1 MATLKQRL
9 QTLIGAALDTLKA
22 EAVIGADS
30 ACVVQVEPARVA
42 AHGDFASN
50 IALLLGKGAGLPPRD
65 LAQKIIARLP
75 PNDLIEKTEI
85 AGPGFINFFL
95 KKGAFQAVVRAILDQ
110 RQRFGDA
117 DLGQGQRVLLEF
129 VSANPTGPLH
139 VGHGRAAAYGAA
151 CAGLLQKAGF
161 AVECE
166 YYVNDAGR
174 QMDILAV
181 SIWLRYLEDCRQEPL
196 PFPDNVHWGDY
207 INDIHATLQIDIM
220 PVVASLLRLKSSKPT
235 LPFPDNGYQG
245 DYIKDIAAALRKEYG
260 DRFNFNSNEPP
271 KSLVAYWV
279 AREMRAKQKNSSKTP
294 EEEMDIVINS
304 CKETIGKKDYSLILE
319 KGLESIKTGIEADL
333 KAFGVEFDRWFSERS
348 LLAGKRVEAC
358 IDELEKNK
366 RVDKKDGAR
375 WFCSSEFGDAK
386 DRVLVREN
394 GEPTYFAA
402 DIAYHR
408 DKIERGY
415 ERLINIW
422 GADHHGYIARVKAA
436 LRALGFEAEKLEI
449 RLVQFVSLFR
459 GRERLPRSTRSGE
472 FVTLKALQAEIGR
485 DAARFFYVSRKGE
498 QHLDFDL
505 ELARARSN
513 DNPVYYI
520 QYAHARIC
528 SVFRQAAEK
537 GYDDRAAEAG
547 PQLAALTATHEIELL
562 RALANYPAVIEKAAG
577 AREPHQ
583 LAHYLL
589 DLANDFHRCYNAGR
603 FLVENERIR
612 TARLALAEATG
623 EVLQNGLAIL
633 GVSAPESM

>member
-9 QTLIGAALDTLKA
+9 QTLIGRAIDTLKA
-22 EAVIGADS
+22 QAVIAADS

-75 PNDLIEKTEI
+75 PNELIKKTEI

-95 KKGAFQAVVRAILDQ
+95 KKGVLQAVVREILDQ
-110 RQRFGDA
+110 RQRYGDA
-117 DLGQGQRVLLEF
+117 DPGQGQRVLLEF

-181 SIWLRYLEDCRQEPL
+181 SIWLRYLAHFR
-196 PFPDNVHWGDY
+196 
-207 INDIHATLQIDIM
+207 
-220 PVVASLLRLKSSKPT
+220 PT
-235 LPFPDNGYQG
+235 LPFPRNGYKG
-245 DYIKDIAAALRKEYG
+245 DYIKDIAAELKEAHADHFQRATPALPDIIQDEDAEQGLDRLIRYAMDTLGANDYRKI
-260 DRFNFNSNEPP
+260 
-271 KSLVAYWV
+271 L
-279 AREMRAKQKNSSKTP
+279 RA
-294 EEEMDIVINS
+294 
-304 CKETIGKKDYSLILE
+304 
-319 KGLESIKTGIEADL
+319 GLASIKAGIEADL

-348 LLAGKRVEAC
+348 LLEDNQVEAC
-358 IDELEKNK
+358 IDELEKNN
-366 RVDKKDGAR
+366 RVYLKDGAK
-375 WFCSSEFGDAK
+375 WFRSGEFGDTK

-415 ERLINIW
+415 DRLINIW
-422 GADHHGYIARVKAA
+422 GADHHGYIARVRAA
-436 LRALGFEAEKLEI
+436 LQALGLESEKLEI

-459 GRERLPRSTRSGE
+459 GRERLPMSTRSGE

-485 DAARFFYVSRKGE
+485 DAARFFYVSRKSE

-505 ELARARSN
+505 ELAKARSN

-537 GYDDRAAEAG
+537 GYDYQAAEVG
-547 PQLAALTATHEIELL
+547 PQLAALTAAHEIALL

-577 AREPHQ
+577 AGEPHQ

-603 FLVENERIR
+603 FLVEDEQSR

-623 EVLQNGLAIL
+623 EVIRNGLAIL
-633 GVSAPESM
+633 GVSAPERM

>member
-1 MATLKQRL
+1 MTTLKQRL
-9 QTLIGAALDTLKA
+9 QTLIGRAIDTLKGQ
-22 EAVIGADS
+22 AVIAADG
-30 ACVVQVEPARVA
+30 ACVVQVEPARA
-42 AHGDFASN
+42 ALHGDFASN

-65 LAQKIIARLP
+65 LARNIIARLP
-75 PNDLIEKTEI
+75 PNDLIDKVEI

-95 KKGAFQAVVRAILDQ
+95 KKSAFQAVVREILDQ
-110 RQRFGDA
+110 RQRYGDA

-181 SIWLRYLEDCRQEPL
+181 SIWLRYLAHFWPTL
-196 PFPDNVHWGDY
+196 PFPHNGYQGDY
-207 INDIHATLQIDIM
+207 IKDIKDSAAKLRIDILI
-220 PVVASLLRLKSSKPT
+220 VLYWLYRLSSKPT
-235 LPFPDNGYQG
+235 LPLPFPDNGYQG
-245 DYIKDIAAALRKEYG
+245 DYIKDIAATLRKEYG

-279 AREMRAKQKNSSKTP
+279 VRAMQVNTPKMP
-294 EEEMDIVINS
+294 EEEMDIAINS
-304 CKETIGKKDYSLILE
+304 CIETIGKKDYSLILE

-333 KAFGVEFDRWFSERS
+333 ETFGVEFDHWFSERS
-348 LLAGKRVEAC
+348 LLADKRVEAC
-358 IDELEKNK
+358 IDELEKNN
-366 RVDKKDGAR
+366 RVYQKDGAK
-375 WFCSSEFGDAK
+375 WFRSGEFGDTK

-422 GADHHGYIARVKAA
+422 GADHHGYIARVRAA
-436 LRALGFEAEKLEI
+436 LQALGLESEKLEI

-459 GRERLPRSTRSGE
+459 GRERLPMSTRSGE

-528 SVFRQAAEK
+528 SVFRQVAEK
-537 GYDDRAAEAG
+537 GYDYRAAEVG
-547 PQLAALTATHEIELL
+547 PQLAALTAAHEIALL

-577 AREPHQ
+577 AGEPHQ

-603 FLVENERIR
+603 FLVEDEQSR

-623 EVLQNGLAIL
+623 EVIRNGLAIL

>member
-9 QTLIGAALDTLKA
+9 QTLIDAAIDTLKGQD
-22 EAVIGADS
+22 VIAADS
-30 ACVVQVEPARVA
+30 ACAAQVEPARAA

-50 IALLLGKGAGLPPRD
+50 IALLLGKRAGLPPRD

-75 PNDLIEKTEI
+75 PNELIEKTEI

-95 KKGAFQAVVRAILDQ
+95 KKGAFQAVVREILDQ

-117 DLGQGQRVLLEF
+117 DLGRGQKVLLEF

-166 YYVNDAGR
+166 YYVNNAGR

-181 SIWLRYLEDCRQEPL
+181 SIWLRYLEHFRQEP
-196 PFPDNVHWGDY
+196 
-207 INDIHATLQIDIM
+207 
-220 PVVASLLRLKSSKPT
+220 

-245 DYIKDIAAALRKEYG
+245 DYIKTISLELKEAHADLFHKGDYIKTIAAKLKEAHADHFHKGSEKDLKLRMVAEK
-260 DRFNFNSNEPP
+260 
-271 KSLVAYWV
+271 LV
-279 AREMRAKQKNSSKTP
+279 P
-294 EEEMDIVINS
+294 EFGMDWLIRYAMD
-304 CKETIGKKDYSLILE
+304 TLGADDYRLIL
-319 KGLESIKTGIEADL
+319 KAGLDSIKAGIEADL
-333 KAFGVEFDRWFSERS
+333 KAFGVKFDRWFSECS
-348 LLAGKRVEAC
+348 LLEDNQVEAC
-358 IDELEKNK
+358 IDELEKNN
-366 RVDKKDGAR
+366 RVYLEDGAK
-375 WFCSSEFGDAK
+375 WFRSGEFGDAK

-436 LRALGFEAEKLEI
+436 LQALGLEAEKLEI

-459 GRERLPRSTRSGE
+459 GKERLPMSTRSGE
-472 FVTLKALQAEIGR
+472 FVTLRALQEEIGR

-537 GYDDRAAEAG
+537 GYDYRAAEAG
-547 PQLAALTATHEIELL
+547 PHLAALTAAHEIALL

-603 FLVENERIR
+603 FLVEDEQRR

-623 EVLQNGLAIL
+623 EVIQNGLAIL

>member
-9 QTLIGAALDTLKA
+9 QTLIGRAVDTLKA
-22 EAVIGADS
+22 EAVIAADS
-30 ACVVQVEPARVA
+30 ACVAQVEPARAA

-95 KKGAFQAVVRAILDQ
+95 KKGAFQAVVREILDQ

-151 CAGLLQKAGF
+151 CAGLLRKAGF

-181 SIWLRYLEDCRQEPL
+181 SIWLRYLAHFR
-196 PFPDNVHWGDY
+196 
-207 INDIHATLQIDIM
+207 
-220 PVVASLLRLKSSKPT
+220 PT
-235 LPFPDNGYQG
+235 LPFPHNGYQG
-245 DYIKDIAAALRKEYG
+245 DYIKDIARKLREAHADRFDKGSEKDLRKHIVLDAIVPEFRM
-260 DRFNFNSNEPP
+260 DR
-271 KSLVAYWV
+271 LIRYA
-279 AREMRAKQKNSSKTP
+279 
-294 EEEMDIVINS
+294 MDTLEADN
-304 CKETIGKKDYSLILE
+304 YRLIL
-319 KGLESIKTGIEADL
+319 KAGLDSIRAGIEADL

-348 LLAGKRVEAC
+348 LLADKRVEAC
-358 IDELEKNK
+358 IEELEKNN
-366 RVDKKDGAR
+366 RVYLKDGAK
-375 WFCSSEFGDAK
+375 WFRSGEFGDTK

-394 GEPTYFAA
+394 GEPTYFAS

-415 ERLINIW
+415 DRLINIW
-422 GADHHGYIARVKAA
+422 GADHHGYIARVQAA
-436 LRALGFEAEKLEI
+436 LRALGLAAEKLEI

-459 GRERLPRSTRSGE
+459 GRERLPMSTRSGE
-472 FVTLKALQAEIGR
+472 FVTLKALQEEIGR

-505 ELARARSN
+505 ELAKARSN

-537 GYDDRAAEAG
+537 GYDYRAAEVG
-547 PQLAALTATHEIELL
+547 PHLAALAAAHEIALL

-577 AREPHQ
+577 AGEPHQ

-603 FLVENERIR
+603 FLVEDEQRR

-623 EVLQNGLAIL
+623 EVIRNGLAIL

>member
-9 QTLIGAALDTLKA
+9 QTLIDAAVDTLKA
-22 EAVIGADS
+22 EDVIAADS
-30 ACVVQVEPARVA
+30 AAVAQVEPARAA

-65 LAQKIIARLP
+65 LAQRIIERLP
-75 PNDLIEKTEI
+75 SNDLIDKTEI

-95 KKGAFQAVVRAILDQ
+95 KKGSFQAVVREILDQ
-110 RQRFGDA
+110 RQRYGNA
-117 DLGQGQRVLLEF
+117 DLGRGQRVLLEF

-139 VGHGRAAAYGAA
+139 VGHGRAAAHGAA

-181 SIWLRYLEDCRQEPL
+181 SIWLRYLEHFSKRL
-196 PFPDNVHWGDY
+196 LFPELG
-207 INDIHATLQIDIM
+207 IDHI
-220 PVVASLLRLKSSKPT
+220 ARKIQ
-235 LPFPDNGYQG
+235 PFPDNGYQG
-245 DYIKDIAAALRKEYG
+245 DYIKKIADTLRKEYRG
-260 DRFNFNSNEPP
+260 RFNFNSYELP
-271 KSLVAYWV
+271 KSLLKYWFG
-279 AREMRAKQKNSSKTP
+279 RALHVNTSKTP
-294 EEEMDIVINS
+294 EEEIDMVINN
-304 CKETIGKKDYSLILE
+304 CIETIGKKDYSLILE
-319 KGLESIKTGIEADL
+319 KGLESIKTDIEADL

-348 LLAGKRVEAC
+348 LLEDNQVEAC

-366 RVDKKDGAR
+366 RVYEKDGAK
-375 WFCSSEFGDAK
+375 WFRSGEFGDTK

-402 DIAYHR
+402 DMAYHR

-415 ERLINIW
+415 DRLINIW

-436 LRALGFEAEKLEI
+436 LRALGLEAEKLEI

-459 GRERLPRSTRSGE
+459 GKERLPMSTRSGE
-472 FVTLKALQAEIGR
+472 FVTLEELQKEIGR
-485 DAARFFYVSRKGE
+485 DAARFFYVSRKSE

-505 ELARARSN
+505 ELAKARSN

-537 GYDDRAAEAG
+537 GYDYRAAEVG
-547 PQLAALTATHEIELL
+547 PHLAALTATHEIALL

-603 FLVENERIR
+603 FLVEDEQSR

-623 EVLQNGLAIL
+623 EVIQNGLAIL

>member
-9 QTLIGAALDTLKA
+9 QTLIGAAINTLKA
-22 EAVIGADS
+22 EDVIAADS
-30 ACVVQVEPARVA
+30 ACVVQVEPARAA

-110 RQRFGDA
+110 RQRYGDA

-181 SIWLRYLEDCRQEPL
+181 SIWLRYLEHFSKR
-196 PFPDNVHWGDY
+196 
-207 INDIHATLQIDIM
+207 
-220 PVVASLLRLKSSKPT
+220 LR
-235 LPFPDNGYQG
+235 FPDNGYQG
-245 DYIKDIAAALRKEYG
+245 DYIKDIALELKEAHA
-260 DRFNFNSNEPP
+260 DRFQ
-271 KSLVAYWV
+271 
-279 AREMRAKQKNSSKTP
+279 RATP
-294 EEEMDIVINS
+294 ALPDIVRD
-304 CKETIGKKDYSLILE
+304 KDAEQGMDWLIRHAMDMLGADDYRLIL
-319 KGLESIKTGIEADL
+319 KTGLASIKAGIEADL
-333 KAFGVEFDRWFSERS
+333 KAFGVEFDRWFSEHS
-348 LLAGKRVEAC
+348 LLADKRVEAC
-358 IDELEKNK
+358 IAELEKNN
-366 RVDKKDGAR
+366 RVYLKDGAK
-375 WFCSSEFGDAK
+375 WFRSGEFGDTK

-422 GADHHGYIARVKAA
+422 GADHHGYIARVRAA

-459 GRERLPRSTRSGE
+459 GKERLPMSTRSGE

-505 ELARARSN
+505 ELAKARSN

-547 PQLAALTATHEIELL
+547 PHLAALTAAHEIALL

-603 FLVENERIR
+603 FLVEDERIR
-612 TARLALAEATG
+612 TTRLALAEATG
-623 EVLQNGLAIL
+623 EVLRNGLAIL

>member
-9 QTLIGAALDTLKA
+9 QTLIDAAVDTLKGQD
-22 EAVIGADS
+22 VIAMDS
-30 ACVVQVEPARVA
+30 ACAAQVEPARAA

-65 LAQKIIARLP
+65 LARKIIARLP
-75 PNDLIEKTEI
+75 PNELIDKTEI

-95 KKGAFQAVVRAILDQ
+95 KKGAFQAVVREILDQ
-110 RQRFGDA
+110 RQRYGDV
-117 DLGQGQRVLLEF
+117 DSGRGQRVLLEF

-151 CAGLLQKAGF
+151 CAGLLRKAGF

-166 YYVNDAGR
+166 YYVNNAGR

-181 SIWLRYLEDCRQEPL
+181 SIWLRYLEHFRQEP
-196 PFPDNVHWGDY
+196 
-207 INDIHATLQIDIM
+207 
-220 PVVASLLRLKSSKPT
+220 

-245 DYIKDIAAALRKEYG
+245 DYIKTISLELKEAHADLFHKGDYIKTIAAKLKEAHADHFHKGSEKDLKLRMVAEK
-260 DRFNFNSNEPP
+260 
-271 KSLVAYWV
+271 LV
-279 AREMRAKQKNSSKTP
+279 P
-294 EEEMDIVINS
+294 EFGMDWLIRYAMD
-304 CKETIGKKDYSLILE
+304 TLGADDYRLIL
-319 KGLESIKTGIEADL
+319 KAGLDSIKAGIEADL
-333 KAFGVEFDRWFSERS
+333 KAFGVKFDRWFSECS
-348 LLAGKRVEAC
+348 LLEDNQVEAC
-358 IDELEKNK
+358 IDELEKNN
-366 RVDKKDGAR
+366 RVYLEDGAK
-375 WFCSSEFGDAK
+375 WFRSGEFGDAK

-436 LRALGFEAEKLEI
+436 LQALGLEAEKLEI

-459 GRERLPRSTRSGE
+459 GKERLPMSTRSGE
-472 FVTLKALQAEIGR
+472 FVTLRALQEEIGR

-537 GYDDRAAEAG
+537 GYDYRAAEAG
-547 PQLAALTATHEIELL
+547 PHLAALTAAHEIALL

-603 FLVENERIR
+603 FLVEDEESR

-623 EVLQNGLAIL
+623 EVIQNGLAIL

>member
-9 QTLIGAALDTLKA
+9 QTLIGRAVDTLKA
-22 EAVIGADS
+22 QAVIAADS
-30 ACVVQVEPARVA
+30 ASAAQVEPARAA

-50 IALLLGKGAGLPPRD
+50 IALLLGKGAGLPARD

-95 KKGAFQAVVRAILDQ
+95 KKGAFQAVVREILDQ
-110 RQRFGDA
+110 RQRFGAA
-117 DLGQGQRVLLEF
+117 DLGRGQRVLLEF

-181 SIWLRYLEDCRQEPL
+181 SIWLRYLKHFWPKL
-196 PFPDNVHWGDY
+196 PFPH
-207 INDIHATLQIDIM
+207 
-220 PVVASLLRLKSSKPT
+220 
-235 LPFPDNGYQG
+235 NGYQG
-245 DYIKDIAAALRKEYG
+245 DYIEDIALELKEAHD
-260 DRFNFNSNEPP
+260 DRFHKGSEEDLTNRIVLDH
-271 KSLVAYWV
+271 LV
-279 AREMRAKQKNSSKTP
+279 P
-294 EEEMDIVINS
+294 EFRMDQLIRYAMDTLEADN
-304 CKETIGKKDYSLILE
+304 YRLIL
-319 KGLESIKTGIEADL
+319 KAGLASIKAGIEADL
-333 KAFGVEFDRWFSERS
+333 KAFGVKFDRWFSEHS
-348 LLAGKRVEAC
+348 LLADKRVLAC
-358 IDELEKNK
+358 IDELEKNN
-366 RVDKKDGAR
+366 RVYQKDGAK
-375 WFCSSEFGDAK
+375 WFRSGEFGDTK

-415 ERLINIW
+415 DRLINIW
-422 GADHHGYIARVKAA
+422 GADHHGYIARVQAA
-436 LRALGFEAEKLEI
+436 LQALGLAADKLEI

-459 GRERLPRSTRSGE
+459 GRERLPMSTRSGE
-472 FVTLKALQAEIGR
+472 FVTLRALREEIGR

-505 ELARARSN
+505 ELAKARSN

-537 GYDDRAAEAG
+537 GYDYRAAEVG
-547 PQLAALTATHEIELL
+547 PHLAALTAAHEIALL

-603 FLVENERIR
+603 FLVEDERIR

-623 EVLQNGLAIL
+623 EVIRNGLAIL
-633 GVSAPESM
+633 GVSALESM

>member
-9 QTLIGAALDTLKA
+9 QTLIDAAVDTLKGQDVI
-22 EAVIGADS
+22 AVDS
-30 ACVVQVEPARVA
+30 ASAAQVEPARAA

-65 LAQKIIARLP
+65 LARKIIARLP
-75 PNDLIEKTEI
+75 PNELIEKTEI

-95 KKGAFQAVVRAILDQ
+95 KKGAFQAVVREILDQ
-110 RQRFGDA
+110 RQRYGDV
-117 DLGQGQRVLLEF
+117 DSGRGQRVLLEF

-151 CAGLLQKAGF
+151 CAGLLRKAGF

-181 SIWLRYLEDCRQEPL
+181 SIWLRYLAHFRPTL
-196 PFPDNVHWGDY
+196 PFPDNGYQIDY
-207 INDIHATLQIDIM
+207 IKDIADAIRKPFPDVGIR
-220 PVVASLLRLKSSKPT
+220 LRSPAHFKPT

-260 DRFNFNSNEPP
+260 DRFNFDSNEPP

-279 AREMRAKQKNSSKTP
+279 GRAMRAMHGDMPKTP
-294 EEEMDIVINS
+294 EEEMDIAIKS
-304 CKETIGKKDYSLILE
+304 CIKTIEPDDFRLIL
-319 KGLESIKTGIEADL
+319 KAGLDSIKAGIEADL

-348 LLAGKRVEAC
+348 LLEDNQVEAC
-358 IDELEKNK
+358 IDELEKNN
-366 RVDKKDGAR
+366 RVYLKDGAK
-375 WFCSSEFGDAK
+375 WFRSGEFGDAK

-408 DKIERGY
+408 DKIERGH

-436 LRALGFEAEKLEI
+436 LQALGLEAERLEI

-459 GRERLPRSTRSGE
+459 GKERLPMSTRSGE
-472 FVTLKALQAEIGR
+472 FVTLRALQEEIGR

-505 ELARARSN
+505 ALARARSN

-537 GYDDRAAEAG
+537 GYDYRAAEVG
-547 PQLAALTATHEIELL
+547 PDLAALTAAHEIAVL

-589 DLANDFHRCYNAGR
+589 DLANDFHRCYNASR
-603 FLVENERIR
+603 FLVEDEQSR

-623 EVLQNGLAIL
+623 EVIRNGLAIL

>member
-9 QTLIGAALDTLKA
+9 QTLIGRAIDTLKGQ
-22 EAVIGADS
+22 AVIAADS
-30 ACVVQVEPARVA
+30 ASVVQVEPARVA
-42 AHGDFASN
+42 LHGDFASN

-95 KKGAFQAVVRAILDQ
+95 KKSAFQAVVREILDQ

-117 DLGQGQRVLLEF
+117 DLGRGQRVLLEF

-181 SIWLRYLEDCRQEPL
+181 SIWLRYLQH
-196 PFPDNVHWGDY
+196 F
-207 INDIHATLQIDIM
+207 
-220 PVVASLLRLKSSKPT
+220 KPT

-245 DYIKDIAAALRKEYG
+245 DYIEDIAAALKEAHA
-260 DRFNFNSNEPP
+260 DHFQ
-271 KSLVAYWV
+271 
-279 AREMRAKQKNSSKTP
+279 RATP
-294 EEEMDIVINS
+294 ALPDIVQDEDAEQGMDRLIRHAMD
-304 CKETIGKKDYSLILE
+304 TLGADDYRKILRA
-319 KGLESIKTGIEADL
+319 GLDSIKAGIEADL

-348 LLAGKRVEAC
+348 LLAGKRIEAC
-358 IDELEKNK
+358 IEELEKNN
-366 RVDKKDGAR
+366 RVYQKDGAK
-375 WFCSSEFGDAK
+375 WFRSGEFGDTK

-415 ERLINIW
+415 DRLINIW
-422 GADHHGYIARVKAA
+422 GADHHGYIARVRAA
-436 LRALGFEAEKLEI
+436 LRALGLAAEKLEI

-459 GRERLPRSTRSGE
+459 GRERLPMSTRSGE

-537 GYDDRAAEAG
+537 GYDYRAAEVG
-547 PQLAALTATHEIELL
+547 PQLAALTAAHEIALL

-603 FLVENERIR
+603 FLVEDEQSR

-623 EVLQNGLAIL
+623 EVIQNGLAIL
-633 GVSAPESM
+633 GVSAPERM

>member
-9 QTLIGAALDTLKA
+9 QTLIGRAVDTLKGQ
-22 EAVIGADS
+22 AVIAADS

-75 PNDLIEKTEI
+75 PNDLLDKTEI

-95 KKGAFQAVVRAILDQ
+95 KKGAFQAVVKEILDQ
-110 RQRFGDA
+110 RQRYGDA
-117 DLGQGQRVLLEF
+117 DLGRGQRVLLEF

-139 VGHGRAAAYGAA
+139 VGHGRAAAHGAA

-181 SIWLRYLEDCRQEPL
+181 SIWLRYLAHFRQEP
-196 PFPDNVHWGDY
+196 
-207 INDIHATLQIDIM
+207 
-220 PVVASLLRLKSSKPT
+220 

-245 DYIKDIAAALRKEYG
+245 DYIKDIALALKEAHA
-260 DRFNFNSNEPP
+260 DRFQ
-271 KSLVAYWV
+271 
-279 AREMRAKQKNSSKTP
+279 RATPALPAIVQDEDAEQGMDRLIRHAMDTLGADDYCLIQKA
-294 EEEMDIVINS
+294 
-304 CKETIGKKDYSLILE
+304 
-319 KGLESIKTGIEADL
+319 GLASIKAGIEADL
-333 KAFGVEFDRWFSERS
+333 KAFGVKFDRWFSERS
-348 LLAGKRVEAC
+348 LLADKRVEAC
-358 IDELEKNK
+358 IDELEKNN
-366 RVDKKDGAR
+366 RVYLKDGAR
-375 WFCSSEFGDAK
+375 WFRSGEFGDAK

-394 GEPTYFAA
+394 GEPTYFAT

-408 DKIERGY
+408 DKIERGH

-422 GADHHGYIARVKAA
+422 GADHHGYIARVRAA
-436 LRALGFEAEKLEI
+436 LRALGLRAEKLEI

-459 GRERLPRSTRSGE
+459 GRERLPMSTRSGE
-472 FVTLKALQAEIGR
+472 FVTLKALQEEIGR

-537 GYDDRAAEAG
+537 GYDYRAAEVG
-547 PQLAALTATHEIELL
+547 PHLAALTAAHEIALL

-603 FLVENERIR
+603 FLVEDEQSR

-623 EVLQNGLAIL
+623 EVIQNGLAIL

>member
-9 QTLIGAALDTLKA
+9 QTLIGAAVETLKGQH
-22 EAVIGADS
+22 VIAADS
-30 ACVVQVEPARVA
+30 ACAVRVEPARAA

-50 IALLLGKGAGLPPRD
+50 IALLLGKAAGLGPRE
-65 LAQKIIARLP
+65 LARKIIEQLP
-75 PNDLIEKTEI
+75 PSDLIDKTEI

-95 KKGAFQAVVRAILDQ
+95 KKGAFQTVVREILSQ
-110 RQRFGDA
+110 RERFGDA
-117 DLGQGQRVLLEF
+117 DLGRGQKVLLEF

-151 CAGLLQKAGF
+151 CAGLLRKAGF
-161 AVECE
+161 AVDCE

-181 SIWLRYLEDCRQEPL
+181 SVWLRYLQHFKRE
-196 PFPDNVHWGDY
+196 
-207 INDIHATLQIDIM
+207 
-220 PVVASLLRLKSSKPT
+220 
-235 LPFPDNGYQG
+235 LPFPDNGYRG
-245 DYIKDIAAALRKEYG
+245 DYIKTIAAKLRKTHA
-260 DRFNFNSNEPP
+260 DRFRRATPVLPDIFNGEDTER
-271 KSLVAYWV
+271 V
-279 AREMRAKQKNSSKTP
+279 
-294 EEEMDIVINS
+294 MDRLIRYAMD
-304 CKETIGKKDYSLILE
+304 TLGATDYRLILAA
-319 KGLESIKTGIEADL
+319 GLASIRAGIEADL
-333 KAFGVEFDRWFSERS
+333 RAFGVEFDGWFSERG
-348 LLAGKRVEAC
+348 LLENDQVQAC
-358 IDELEKNK
+358 IDELEKK
-366 RVDKKDGAR
+366 QRVYAKDGAT
-375 WFCSSEFGDAK
+375 WFRAGELGDGK
-386 DRVLVREN
+386 DRVLAREN
-394 GEPTYFAA
+394 GEPTYFAS

-415 ERLINIW
+415 DRLINIW

-436 LRALGFEAEKLEI
+436 LRALGLGPEKLEI

-459 GRERLPRSTRSGE
+459 GKERAPMSTRSGE
-472 FVTLKALQAEIGR
+472 FVTLKALQEETGR
-485 DAARFFYVSRKGE
+485 DAARFFYVSRKSE
-498 QHLDFDL
+498 QHLEFDL
-505 ELARARSN
+505 ELAKARSN

-537 GYDDRAAEAG
+537 GYDDRAAKAG
-547 PQLAALTATHEIELL
+547 PHLAALTAAHEIALL

-603 FLVENERIR
+603 FLVEDEQSR

-623 EVLQNGLAIL
+623 EVIRNGLTIL